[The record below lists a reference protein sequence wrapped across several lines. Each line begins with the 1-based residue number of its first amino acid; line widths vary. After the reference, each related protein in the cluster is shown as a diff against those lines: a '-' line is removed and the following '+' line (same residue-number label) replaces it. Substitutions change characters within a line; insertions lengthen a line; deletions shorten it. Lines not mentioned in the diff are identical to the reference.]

1 MVKIEFGQNLLT
13 QYLKKV
19 AYWFQSVDHFKFLEC
34 SASSVIFG
42 KSDLAETPWDWW
54 PCSNLD
60 KSYSVTNS
68 KYSDFAG
75 RNHWS

>member
-1 MVKIEFGQNLLT
+1 MVKIEFVQNLLT

-42 KSDLAETPWDWW
+42 KSDLVETPWDW
-54 PCSNLD
+54 
-60 KSYSVTNS
+60 
-68 KYSDFAG
+68 
-75 RNHWS
+75 